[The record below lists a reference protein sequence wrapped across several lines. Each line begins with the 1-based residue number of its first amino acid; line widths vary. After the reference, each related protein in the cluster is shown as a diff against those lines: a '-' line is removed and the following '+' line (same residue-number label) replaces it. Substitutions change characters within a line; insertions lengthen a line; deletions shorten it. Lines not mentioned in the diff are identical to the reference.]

1 MMNDLMKNAEI
12 RRLIR
17 INTNS
22 KEEEFK
28 VMENIHK
35 QLMGNEDYVECRI
48 VLNDSSTRNDGTE
61 NEVHIYIFKDSISDP
76 EIKIF
81 M

>member
-1 MMNDLMKNAEI
+1 MQNLMSEEV

-28 VMENIHK
+28 IMNNIHK
-35 QLMGNEDYVECRI
+35 QLVGNEDYIENRI
-48 VLNDSSTRNDGTE
+48 VLNDSSTRNDVTE
-61 NEVHIYIFKDSISDP
+61 NEVHLYIFKDSISDP
-76 EIKIF
+76 EIKII
-81 M
+81 